1 MNCVRRRIVFTG
13 FAWACAAN
21 RAAAEG
27 SAQLPADS
35 VYRIPPLTLRDQSG
49 VIFDFASLQ
58 GSPRLVGMFYT
69 SCAMACPIEIEALK
83 HLGVQVSAAGS
94 RPLPVLLVSFD
105 PANDDVA
112 ALNKDAKAHQVS
124 APAFRLTRPEQG
136 DVGMLAGVLGI
147 AYRRLNDG
155 GFSHNVVVALLD
167 AQGRIVATTD
177 ASGKADPAF
186 VKANV
191 ALSAK

>member
-1 MNCVRRRIVFTG
+1 MNGVRRQLVFTG
-13 FAWACAAN
+13 FAWACAATT
-21 RAAAEG
+21 AAAEG

-49 VIFDFASLQ
+49 AVFDFASLR
-58 GSPRLVGMFYT
+58 GTPRLVGMFYT
-69 SCAMACPIEIEALK
+69 SCTMACPIEIEALK
-83 HLGVQVSAAGS
+83 YIGVQVSTAGAK
-94 RPLPVLLVSFD
+94 PLPVLLVSFD

-112 ALNKDAKAHQVS
+112 ALKKDAKTHQVS
-124 APAFRLTRPEQG
+124 APAFRLTRPERG

-186 VKANV
+186 VKATV